1 MLQKDDFHLH
11 MVSELLGIDKGQ
23 LQKWLCNR
31 KIVATGEVY
40 IVPLNLREVSVFF
53 YCHFTSVD
61 LGRTVDMHLL
71 SPSRNVCVIMYF
83 DEII

>member
-1 MLQKDDFHLH
+1 MSQKDDFHLH

-40 IVPLNLREVSVFF
+40 IVPLNLREVSVFLSISA
-53 YCHFTSVD
+53 TAIDISRRVD
-61 LGRTVDMHLL
+61 LHLL
-71 SPSRNVCVIMYF
+71 SPCSNVCVIF
-83 DEII
+83 